1 MYVYIK
7 KITTMKTTKAILSL
21 FIILTSF
28 GLSKLNA
35 QENLWRWVEKYKKDT
50 SIDVTIITNNNPESK
65 KVDKE
70 IYSIVISDSP
80 KIIDEL
86 INAYNKDKQNAYSH
100 SERRSKGKDVSY
112 HCVFKNKDINETFSF
127 SFGRANS
134 VTLSIIKSYST
145 NRGFDFH
152 SYRGGSRS

>member
-50 SIDVTIITNNNPESK
+50 SIDVTI
-65 KVDKE
+65 
-70 IYSIVISDSP
+70 
-80 KIIDEL
+80 
-86 INAYNKDKQNAYSH
+86 AA
-100 SERRSKGKDVSY
+100 
-112 HCVFKNKDINETFSF
+112 
-127 SFGRANS
+127 
-134 VTLSIIKSYST
+134 
-145 NRGFDFH
+145 
-152 SYRGGSRS
+152 